1 MQHQEDRPRYWRQWL
16 RDRGVTEA
24 VEQLTNQHYRA
35 LRGARERMWT
45 YAYAGAVAGA
55 LLGVL
60 TSVLYVRWVAG
71 RALSWPSV
79 ALASVGAA
87 LAASAVWWLAYWST
101 HRSRQRARAALA
113 SQYLDGEHSYARR
126 ILETVADGLAR
137 SEFRP
142 RDERVEVDELT
153 QATIVTGLR
162 EAPTSELERNLLE
175 RLVGSAF
182 VPTVDGS
189 VFVFKLG
196 QPCARC
202 AARTRTGPLRL
213 LNVPAHW
220 AAANGYQRLKEL
232 PPRGRRLHAAPLKML
247 ELKEFLD
254 GSPGAAGNPRYL
266 PPNAELVLCENCGKE
281 AMRRELLH
289 ENAQP
294 VIR

>member
-1 MQHQEDRPRYWRQWL
+1 MQHQEDRPKYWNQWL
-16 RDRGVTEA
+16 RDRGVAEA
-24 VEQLTNQHYRA
+24 VEQLTNQQYRA
-35 LRGARERMWT
+35 LRGAHERMWT
-45 YAYAGAVAGA
+45 YAYAGTVAGA

-60 TSVLYVRWVAG
+60 ASLLYVRWATG
-71 RALSWPSV
+71 RTLSWPSV
-79 ALASVGAA
+79 ALAFVGAA
-87 LAASAVWWLAYWST
+87 LAGSAIWWLAYWSM
-101 HRSRQRARAALA
+101 HKSRRRSRGALA
-113 SQYLDGEHSYARR
+113 SQYLDGQESYARR

-142 RDERVEVDELT
+142 RDERLEVDELT

-196 QPCARC
+196 PPCMRC
-202 AARTRTGPLRL
+202 EARTRTGPLRL

-232 PPRGRRLHAAPLKML
+232 PSRGRRLLAAPLKAL

-254 GSPGAAGNPRYL
+254 GSLESTGRSRVL
-266 PPNAELVLCENCGKE
+266 PPNAELLLCENCGKE
-281 AMRRELLH
+281 GMRRGLIKDQTERR
-289 ENAQP
+289 A
-294 VIR
+294 